1 MTQLIAT
8 NQLTLTNVNDGTNLY
23 IWRKYAD
30 TETGSGMSDSPD
42 GKRFV
47 GIAVNKTTQTAGTN
61 PADYQWSPLYDNVVI
76 GGRNLLLNSKINVTN
91 SNHLI
96 HRFKLAEK
104 PVAGETYTL
113 TIKGL
118 LGTGKTD
125 YKPFNSGGSILLGAL
140 KDIGNGYYQLTLT
153 WRNTGPTSV
162 PVDTE
167 LWVYPIPKSIVV
179 DSTIQWAKL
188 EKGNIATDWSPA
200 WEEYTTEEKFNLS
213 MDEQAQINL
222 GYDSTL
228 GQLASRTNT
237 VEQKIT
243 DEALTIAVMQSSTYK
258 NDLASLKQADV
269 DLKNQFGVELNG
281 FKDEYNQKIT
291 DVDGKILEMT
301 NYFRYDAVN
310 NWAEIGSTGSDFLM
324 RLSNSMLSFYE
335 SGNVVAYLSNQKL
348 FIKEAVIQE
357 AITIGNHKMMKYDDN
372 LTIILWTGGAV

>member
-8 NQLTLTNVNDGTNLY
+8 NQLSLTNVNDGTNLY
-23 IWRKYAD
+23 TWIKYAD
-30 TETGSGMSDSPD
+30 DNNGSGMSDSPD
-42 GKRFV
+42 GKRYI
-47 GIAVNKTTQTAGTN
+47 GIAVNKPTPTPSTN
-61 PADYQWSPLYDNVVI
+61 PADYTWSPLYDNVQV
-76 GGRNLLLNSKINVTN
+76 GGRNLLLNSKVNVTN
-91 SNHLI
+91 NTYPTY
-96 HRFKLAEK
+96 RFKLAEK
-104 PVAGETYTL
+104 PIAGEIYTL
-113 TIKGL
+113 TLKGT
-118 LGTGKTD
+118 LGTGK
-125 YKPFNSGGSILLGAL
+125 YYFQVYNSGGSIGLGL
-140 KDIGNGYYQLTLT
+140 FKSLGNGYYQLTFPWKNVGT
-153 WRNTGPTSV
+153 TSV

-167 LWVYPIPKSIVV
+167 LWVYPIPNTVTTDSSIEW
-179 DSTIQWAKL
+179 SKL
-188 EKGNIATDWSPA
+188 EKGNTASDWSPA
-200 WEEYTTEEKFNLS
+200 WEEYTPEDKFNLS
-213 MDEQAQINL
+213 LDEQAQINL

-243 DEALTIAVMQSSTYK
+243 DEALTIAVTQSSTYK
-258 NDLASLKQADV
+258 NDLSRLRQANV

-348 FIKEAVIQE
+348 FIKDAVIQE
-357 AITIGNHKMMKYDDN
+357 SITVGNHKLMKYDND